1 MSDPTDAPVL
11 RLAHCARCGAHS
23 YPPEAWGCRSCGAP
37 AEALQ
42 AVPCP
47 ETPRLKNF
55 VTVHSELA
63 PGLPVPCVIGEVA
76 LAPGVVEEALIGVAD
91 ESALH
96 LEMPLRAEATV
107 EEGRT
112 RWRFVP
118 LAEGGAP

>member
-1 MSDPTDAPVL
+1 MSDSLDAPVL
-11 RLAHCARCGAHS
+11 RMAHCARCGAYS
-23 YPPEAWGCRSCGAP
+23 YPPEAWGCRACGA
-37 AEALQ
+37 AADALD

-91 ESALH
+91 ESGLR
-96 LEMPLRAEATV
+96 LDMPLRAEALV
-107 EEGRT
+107 EDGRA

-118 LAEGGAP
+118 VAEGGAA